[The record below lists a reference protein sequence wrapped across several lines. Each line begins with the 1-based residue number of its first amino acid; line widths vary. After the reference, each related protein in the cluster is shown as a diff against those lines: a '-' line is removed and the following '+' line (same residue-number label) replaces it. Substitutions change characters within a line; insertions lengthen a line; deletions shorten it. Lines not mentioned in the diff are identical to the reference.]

1 MSRFAIRTPYLIIVS
16 CLIILVLGVSSVA
29 RMPVDMFP
37 SMNVPVVIVATF
49 YSGMPPEQVEG
60 NITYHLERFFTLASG
75 IDHIESRSL
84 NGVSIIRVY
93 FQPDTNADTDAATIA
108 NLAVSDMKDLPPGT
122 LPPVVLKSDAS
133 SLPVCLVTMN
143 GDGMTDGA
151 LKDIAQNF
159 VRNQLAG
166 VPGASI
172 PQPFGGPWRQI
183 QFYVDPYKLESRQL
197 SPMDVVRALNQSNLV
212 LPAGDVKIGNLDYDI
227 YSNAQFNLKN
237 AGQYPIKMNGENPV
251 LMSDVGQLKDAH
263 ALQYNVVH
271 VDGQRSV
278 YLPVLKQGG
287 NSNTISV
294 VNGVRTMLKHLV
306 DVPSAMHTTVVFD
319 QSRFVKTAIETL
331 LHEGGIGL
339 FLTCLMIL
347 VFLGSLRATIAV
359 FFSIPLSVLAT
370 FIVLQMNGS
379 SINSMVLGGLALA
392 LSRLIDN
399 SVVVLENIY
408 RHLEMGESQ
417 RVAAENGGREVAL
430 PVLAST
436 LTTAVVFFPVTLL
449 EGVSKFLFTAMGVA
463 VVISLAAS
471 YIVAMTVVPLF
482 CSRYLK
488 IDNPEHLSETH
499 SGEARTLS
507 GQPGWATRFNAGF
520 NTRFEQ
526 MLARYEILVKRA
538 LLRPVRVLTV
548 FGIVFLVSLSLYA
561 LLGFSYFPQTDAGQF
576 VINIKAPS
584 GTRLDITERE
594 FAKAEQLIRSAI
606 APTDLSIIVDNIGV
620 DNGFSAIYT
629 PNAAMHTGFIQVGLS
644 PGHRVGSYEYIRK
657 IKRLLA
663 EQMPELSPYFSTGSL
678 VDAVVNMGAPA
689 PIDIQI
695 SGANFTADNEV
706 AQQIAGELRRSPKIA
721 DVFIPQDL
729 DYPSLRVNVDRLH
742 AAKLGLSEKEV
753 LDNVVTSLTSNQ
765 MIAPNLWI
773 DNKNG
778 NNYFLTVQYPEAQ
791 IHTVQ
796 DLESIP
802 LHADG
807 VAQPTR
813 LGMVASIEP
822 MKAPT
827 EVDHYQIRRKLDVY
841 VRPAT
846 EDLGSADDEVQ
857 RVLAKLHEPA
867 NVTVTVHGSAEAMH
881 ASFRSFSI
889 GLILSIILLYL
900 ILVAQFRSFI
910 DPLIILLA
918 LPPGII
924 GVLVTLVATGT
935 TMNVMSLMGVVML
948 AGVAMSNS
956 ILIVEFAHHLRSEG
970 KGVAEAII
978 ESCRVRLRPILMT
991 SLATIIGLMPMA
1003 LKLGEG
1009 SESYAPLAR
1018 ALVGG
1023 LLVSVALTVF
1033 LVPAGFYWVYGNR
1046 KSGTLEEAEAF

>member
-1 MSRFAIRTPYLIIVS
+1 MSGFAIRTPYLIIVS
-16 CLIILVLGVSSVA
+16 CLIILVLGVSSIV

-49 YSGMPPEQVEG
+49 YSGMPPEQIEG

-84 NGVSIIRVY
+84 DGVSIIRVY
-93 FQPDTNADTDAATIA
+93 FQPETNADADAATIG

-122 LPPVVLKSDAS
+122 FPPVVLKSDAS

-143 GDGMTDGA
+143 GPGMTDGA

-183 QFYVDPYKLESRQL
+183 QLYVDPYKLEARQM
-197 SPMDVVRALNQSNLV
+197 SAMDVVRSMNQANLIM
-212 LPAGDVKIGNLDYDI
+212 PAGDVQIGNLDYDI
-227 YSNAQFNLKN
+227 YSNAQFNLKD
-237 AGQYPIKMNGENPV
+237 ASQYPVKMNGENPV
-251 LMSDVGQLKDAH
+251 LMSDIGELKDAH

-271 VDGQRSV
+271 VNGQRSV

-287 NSNTISV
+287 NSNTITV
-294 VNGVRTMLKHLV
+294 VSGIRSALQHLV
-306 DVPSAMHTTVVFD
+306 DVPAEMRSTVVFD
-319 QSRFVKTAIETL
+319 QSRFVRTAIKTL

-347 VFLGSLRATIAV
+347 IFLGSLRATVAV
-359 FFSIPLSVLAT
+359 FFSIPLSLLAT
-370 FIVLQMNGS
+370 FIVLQMSGS

-449 EGVSKFLFTAMGVA
+449 EGVSKFLFTAMA
-463 VVISLAAS
+463 LSVVISLAAS

-482 CSRYLK
+482 CSKYLTLN
-488 IDNPEHLSETH
+488 NPEHLSETD

-507 GQPGWATRFNAGF
+507 GKPGWGSRFNMAF
-520 NTRFEQ
+520 NARFEQ
-526 MLARYEILVKRA
+526 MLARYEVLVKRV
-538 LLRPVRVLTV
+538 LLRPVSVLAI
-548 FGIVFLVSLSLYA
+548 FGIVFAVSLSLYA
-561 LLGFSYFPQTDAGQF
+561 FLGFSYFPQTDAGQF

-584 GTRLDITERE
+584 GTKLDVTEKD
-594 FAKAEQLIRSAI
+594 FAQAEQIIRQAI
-606 APTDLSIIVDNIGV
+606 GPTDLGMIVDNIGV

-629 PNAAMHTGFIQVGLS
+629 PNAAMHTGFIQVGLT
-644 PGHRVGSYEYIRK
+644 PDHRIGSYTYIRE
-657 IKRLLA
+657 IKHALA
-663 EQMPELSPYFSTGSL
+663 QQMPELSSYFSTGSL

-695 SGANFTADNEV
+695 SGANFTQDNDV
-706 AQQIAGELRRSPKIA
+706 AQKIAGQLRRSPTIA

-753 LDNVVTSLTSNQ
+753 LDNVITSLTSNQ

-778 NNYFLTVQYPEAQ
+778 NNYFLTVQYPETQ
-791 IHTVQ
+791 IRTIQ

-807 VAQPTR
+807 ISQPTR
-813 LGMVASIEP
+813 LGMVATIEP
-822 MKAPT
+822 ILAPT
-827 EVDHYQIRRKLDVY
+827 EVDHYQIRRKLDIY
-841 VRPAT
+841 VR
-846 EDLGSADDEVQ
+846 L
-857 RVLAKLHEPA
+857 
-867 NVTVTVHGSAEAMH
+867 
-881 ASFRSFSI
+881 
-889 GLILSIILLYL
+889 
-900 ILVAQFRSFI
+900 
-910 DPLIILLA
+910 
-918 LPPGII
+918 
-924 GVLVTLVATGT
+924 
-935 TMNVMSLMGVVML
+935 
-948 AGVAMSNS
+948 
-956 ILIVEFAHHLRSEG
+956 
-970 KGVAEAII
+970 
-978 ESCRVRLRPILMT
+978 
-991 SLATIIGLMPMA
+991 
-1003 LKLGEG
+1003 
-1009 SESYAPLAR
+1009 
-1018 ALVGG
+1018 
-1023 LLVSVALTVF
+1023 
-1033 LVPAGFYWVYGNR
+1033 
-1046 KSGTLEEAEAF
+1046 

>member
-16 CLIILVLGVSSVA
+16 CLIILVLGVSSIA

-37 SMNVPVVIVATF
+37 QMNVPVVIVATF

-93 FQPDTNADTDAATIA
+93 FQPDTNADADAAIIA

-122 LPPVVLKSDAS
+122 FPPVVLKSDAS

-143 GDGMTDGA
+143 GDGMSDGA

-183 QFYVDPYKLESRQL
+183 QFYVDPYKLEARQL
-197 SPMDVVRALNQSNLV
+197 SPMDVVRSLNQSNLV

-227 YSNAQFNLKN
+227 YSNAQFNLRD
-237 AGQYPIKMNGENPV
+237 AAQYPIKMNGENPV
-251 LMSDVGQLKDAH
+251 LMSDVGQLKDSH

-294 VNGVRTMLKHLV
+294 VNGVRAMLKHLV
-306 DVPSAMHTTVVFD
+306 DIPSAMHTSVVFD

-331 LHEGGIGL
+331 LHEGGVGL

-347 VFLGSLRATIAV
+347 IFLGSLRATVAV
-359 FFSIPLSVLAT
+359 FFSIPLSVFAT
-370 FIVLQMNGS
+370 FIVLQMTGS

-408 RHLEMGESQ
+408 RHLEIGESQ

-430 PVLAST
+430 PVLAAT

-449 EGVSKFLFTAMGVA
+449 EGVSKFLFTAMA
-463 VVISLAAS
+463 LSVVISLAAS
-471 YIVAMTVVPLF
+471 YFVAMTVVPLF
-482 CSRYLK
+482 CSKYLK
-488 IDNPEHLSETH
+488 LDNPEHLSETA

-507 GQPGWATRFNAGF
+507 GQAGWATRFNTAF
-520 NTRFEQ
+520 NHRFEQ
-526 MLARYEILVKRA
+526 MLTRYEVLVKRV
-538 LLRPVRVLTV
+538 LQQPIRVLAV
-548 FGIVFLVSLSLYA
+548 FGIVFAVSLSLYA
-561 LLGFSYFPQTDAGQF
+561 FLGFSYFPQTDAGQF

-584 GTRLDITERE
+584 GTKLDVTEKD
-594 FAKAEQLIRSAI
+594 FAQAEQIIRQAI
-606 APTDLSIIVDNIGV
+606 GPTDLGMIVDNIGV

-629 PNAAMHTGFIQVGLS
+629 PNAAMHTGFIQVGLT
-644 PGHRVGSYEYIRK
+644 PDHRIGSYTYIRK
-657 IKRLLA
+657 IKHALA
-663 EQMPELSPYFSTGSL
+663 QQMPELSSYFSTGSL

-695 SGANFTADNEV
+695 SGANFTQDNDV
-706 AQQIAGELRRSPKIA
+706 AQKIAGQLRRSPTIA

-753 LDNVVTSLTSNQ
+753 LDNVITSLTSNQ

-778 NNYFLTVQYPEAQ
+778 NNYFLTVQYPETQ
-791 IHTVQ
+791 IRTVQ

-802 LHADG
+802 LHAEG
-807 VAQPTR
+807 INQPTR
-813 LGMVASIEP
+813 LGMVASIQP
-822 MKAPT
+822 MRAPT
-827 EVDHYQIRRKLDVY
+827 EVDHYQIRRKLDIY

-846 EDLGSADDEVQ
+846 ENLGSADDRVRQ
-857 RVLAKLHEPA
+857 VLASL
-867 NVTVTVHGSAEAMH
+867 NVPSNVNITVHGSAEAMH
-881 ASFRSFSI
+881 ASFHSFSV
-889 GLILSIILLYL
+889 GLTLSLILLYL
-900 ILVAQFRSFI
+900 VLVAQFRSFI
-910 DPLIILLA
+910 DPAIILLA

-924 GVLVTLVATGT
+924 GVLVTLVLTGT

-948 AGVAMSNS
+948 AGIAMSNS

-970 KGVAEAII
+970 KSVADAII
-978 ESCRVRLRPILMT
+978 ESCRVRLRPVLMT
-991 SLATIIGLMPMA
+991 SLATIIGLLPMA

-1023 LLVSVALTVF
+1023 LVLSVALTIF
-1033 LVPAGFYWVYGNR
+1033 LVPAGFYLVYSKQNAG
-1046 KSGTLEEAEAF
+1046 AA